1 VESDLDY
8 LNATSG
14 AVERTSPL
22 VNLSDETYAATIY
35 YEQDNFGGRVS
46 LVSRSDYL
54 TTAVGRNDNFE
65 EGTNGTVNV
74 DASFNYSFN
83 DQWKVTLEALNLT
96 DEADDQWVG
105 NMGSNERLS
114 YYHQTG
120 RQYNIGVQYK
130 Y

>member
-1 VESDLDY
+1 
-8 LNATSG
+8 
-14 AVERTSPL
+14 
-22 VNLSDETYAATIY
+22 DETYAATLY

-46 LVSRSDYL
+46 VVGRSDYL
-54 TTAVGRNDNFE
+54 TTPVGRNNNYE
-65 EGTNGTVNV
+65 EGTNGTLNV

-83 DQWKVTLEALNLT
+83 DHWKVTFEALNLT

-130 Y
+130 FN